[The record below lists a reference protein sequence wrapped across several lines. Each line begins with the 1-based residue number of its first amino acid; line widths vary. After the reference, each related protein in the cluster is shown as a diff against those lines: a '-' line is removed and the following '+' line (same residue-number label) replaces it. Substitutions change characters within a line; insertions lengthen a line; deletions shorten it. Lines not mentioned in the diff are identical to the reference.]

1 MSKPSNLPLWLQ
13 HHTGMVDTLTP
24 EMVEAELK
32 ENHNPDEPFDKWF
45 DRTGHKQHESLMD
58 YYYAMDKAAGVEPD
72 TQFKALK
79 GFLARIDWHK
89 VFIRVAR
96 VLSAVAMAFLV
107 WQYVNYF
114 QVFGSSAI
122 ALVGQ
127 FAIGTFFMAS
137 IMNSTNGLQILTAS
151 LGLYLLI
158 SSF

>member
-1 MSKPSNLPLWLQ
+1 MSKQTTIVMNPNAQKWLIR
-13 HHTGMVDTLTP
+13 
-24 EMVEAELK
+24 
-32 ENHNPDEPFDKWF
+32 W
-45 DRTGHKQHESLMD
+45 
-58 YYYAMDKAAGVEPD
+58 
-72 TQFKALK
+72 
-79 GFLARIDWHK
+79 DWHK
-89 VFIRVAR
+89 AFIRVAR
-96 VLSAVAMAFLV
+96 LLSAVAMAFLA